1 MPAPSRDEIYRAVIR
16 KMVTKALEEQE
27 VAFEE
32 SHSEDTN
39 QELLLLLRQQAETLG
54 HSPRCKEIP
63 GWRLYEQRFGSWNA
77 SLAFAGLAPC
87 GKCVL
92 TKLPRYLEEEKRQKE
107 LYRQR
112 KAEKKLLAEQRRIRQ
127 EEKKLESAKKKQ
139 PGI

>member
-1 MPAPSRDEIYRAVIR
+1 MPAPSRDEIYRSVIR
-16 KMVTKALEEQE
+16 KMVMKAFEDQE

-32 SHSEDTN
+32 AHSADTN
-39 QELLLLLRQQAETLG
+39 LELLQLLRQQAEALG
-54 HSPRCKEIP
+54 HSPRYKEIP
-63 GWRLYEQRFGSWNA
+63 GWRLYEQRFGSWNGA
-77 SLAFAGLAPC
+77 LAFAGVAPC

-92 TKLPRYLEEEKRQKE
+92 TKLPRYVEEEKRQKE

-127 EEKKLESAKKKQ
+127 EEKKLESARKKQ

>member
-1 MPAPSRDEIYRAVIR
+1 MPAPSRDEIYRSVIR
-16 KMVTKALEEQE
+16 KMVMKAFEDQE
-27 VAFEE
+27 LAFEE
-32 SHSEDTN
+32 AHSEDTN
-39 QELLLLLRQQAETLG
+39 QELLRLLRQQAEALG
-54 HSPRCKEIP
+54 HSPRYKEIP

-92 TKLPRYLEEEKRQKE
+92 TKLPRYVEEEKRQKE

-127 EEKKLESAKKKQ
+127 EEKKLESARKKQ